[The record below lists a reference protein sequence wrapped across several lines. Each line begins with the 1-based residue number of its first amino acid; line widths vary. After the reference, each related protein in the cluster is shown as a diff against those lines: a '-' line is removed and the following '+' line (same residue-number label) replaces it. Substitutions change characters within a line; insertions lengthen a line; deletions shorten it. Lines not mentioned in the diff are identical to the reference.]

1 MTTNNFKPILFSTEM
16 VQAILAGRKTQTRR
30 IVKPQPN
37 YFPYTDSKEGHEK
50 TLKNYIDEGLKNR
63 AIKGKYQIGDVL
75 WVRESATIFK
85 VEGITGFH
93 RSGEKP
99 VGYKSIQKIGIKYI
113 NGERIE
119 IYYPERLS
127 LNIKCGNKLS
137 NGVFKEAARIF
148 LKVTNV
154 RCERLQDISE
164 EDAISE
170 GIDRFENSLF
180 NETRYRDYTDGKR
193 RDKDFNRYPEMAK
206 QVGYSHYGGNPW
218 PDWRDP
224 ITSFQSLWDSI
235 NAKKHPWESNPWVW
249 VYEFERI
256 EKPENINNQNFNNQ
270 NL

>member
-1 MTTNNFKPILFSTEM
+1 METTNNFKPILFSTEM

-30 IVKPQPN
+30 VLKLKTPVDIAGVEVDCYLRLDLIPTNMQVFYANKKDKQINLYSDNEYAKYKP
-37 YFPYTDSKEGHEK
+37 
-50 TLKNYIDEGLKNR
+50 
-63 AIKGKYQIGDVL
+63 GDIL
-75 WVRESATIFK
+75 WVRETFCDVSHNLENENCFLYKADFLGTTAELVK
-85 VEGITGFH
+85 W
-93 RSGEKP
+93 KP
-99 VGYKSIQKIGIKYI
+99 
-113 NGERIE
+113 
-119 IYYPERLS
+119 S
-127 LNIKCGNKLS
+127 L
-137 NGVFKEAARIF
+137 FMPKEAARIF

-154 RCERLQDISE
+154 RCERLNDISE

-206 QVGYSHYGGNPW
+206 QVGYSHFGGNPW

-235 NAKKHPWESNPWVW
+235 NAKKHPWKSNLWVW

-256 EKPENINNQNFNNQ
+256 EKPENFNNK

>member
-30 IVKPQPN
+30 VKGLDEINDNKDIFRYSGNDYFDSDARFYAKFESGLDCSQKPN
-37 YFPYTDSKEGHEK
+37 EMYRFVKAD
-50 TLKNYIDEGLKNR
+50 
-63 AIKGKYQIGDVL
+63 IKKGDIL
-75 WVRESATIFK
+75 WVRETFAEVPETAFGNKFIFK
-85 VEGITGFH
+85 STFD
-93 RSGEKP
+93 RTFSGPWKP
-99 VGYKSIQKIGIKYI
+99 
-113 NGERIE
+113 
-119 IYYPERLS
+119 S
-127 LNIKCGNKLS
+127 L
-137 NGVFKEAARIF
+137 FMPKEAARIF

-193 RDKDFNRYPEMAK
+193 RDKDFNKYPEMAK

-235 NAKKHPWESNPWVW
+235 NAKKNPWKSNPWVW
-249 VYEFERI
+249 VYDFERI
-256 EKPENINNQNFNNQ
+256 EKPENFI
-270 NL
+270 

>member
-1 MTTNNFKPILFSTEM
+1 METTNNFKPILFSTEM
-16 VQAILAGRKTQTRR
+16 VQAILSGRKTQTRR

-137 NGVFKEAARIF
+137 NGFFKEAARIF

-154 RCERLQDISE
+154 RCERLQDITE
-164 EDAISE
+164 DDAISE
-170 GIDRFENSLF
+170 GCKSVKH
-180 NETRYRDYTDGKR
+180 YHSGKLIY
-193 RDKDFNRYPEMAK
+193 KDFLYYTKNPRSENGFVNTAK
-206 QVGYSHYGGNPW
+206 
-218 PDWRDP
+218 
-224 ITSFQSLWDSI
+224 ISFETLWDSI
-235 NAKKHPWESNPWVW
+235 NAKKHPWESNPCVW
-249 VYEFERI
+249 VYDFERI
-256 EKPENINNQNFNNQ
+256 EKPENF
-270 NL
+270 LS